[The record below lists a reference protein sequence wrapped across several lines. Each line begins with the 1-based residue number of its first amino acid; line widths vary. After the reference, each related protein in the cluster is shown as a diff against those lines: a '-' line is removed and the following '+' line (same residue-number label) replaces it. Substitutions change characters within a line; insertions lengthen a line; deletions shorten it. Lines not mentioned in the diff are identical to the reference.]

1 MMKGCKGLHGAIIA
15 LAFFLPMLMDGQ
27 VMKSVPTRLEY
38 RKALSQEELQALN
51 ACINYI
57 NEVVYQTRWLQQGLV
72 AYNLHANYFHGV
84 DLSVNEPNSS
94 LSFSVPNFN
103 LPDSS
108 ARIAKSKILA
118 FPTEYQT
125 EIYSQIDSID
135 DIFLEMAMLYKQLSD
150 YVKIKQYQRDNLKAS
165 NAILSKY
172 EELFQ
177 VLNHKCSTF
186 NILLTKIYSTHPH
199 ENPEDQWDKLYG
211 SLKNVVDKNY
221 GLYQGIQYQ
230 FRFRKDSSFVQ
241 LTVDALRHENW
252 LRQYSLAESIIAT
265 AKTPKQKIIEELYDG
280 MMDQSLIMAVKTQQ
294 LQPSYF
300 EDHLTYERLT
310 YNYNQTVLLF
320 NKFVELAPRPFLK
333 KTLQV
338 FLYRHLR
345 LPESTQEEEEPLI
358 TETPLD
364 WVSMEDYAPNHLIL
378 LLDVSRSMNSEEKLP
393 LLKRSLRH
401 LIPVMREEDSLSII
415 VFSKESKLVLES
427 TSLID
432 QRAIIDAI
440 TSLEPSGSTNF
451 YKGLQLAYQIAE
463 QHFIEEGNNR
473 ILLATDG
480 LFDMDKK
487 NYKLAKTYEKKGIR
501 LSIFNFNTPKKSI
514 DKRLF
519 KLARK
524 GNGNYEWINSEN
536 SDSMLLKEVQAQKKE
551 PSDSNMDTD
560 D

>member
-1 MMKGCKGLHGAIIA
+1 MKGCKGFHSVIFA
-15 LAFFLPMLMDGQ
+15 LTCFLPMLVDGQ
-27 VMKSVPTRLEY
+27 VMKSIPTRLAYKE
-38 RKALSQEELQALN
+38 ALSQEELYALN
-51 ACINYI
+51 ACVDYL

-108 ARIAKSKILA
+108 ARIAKSKLSA
-118 FPTEYQT
+118 FPPEYQT
-125 EIYSQIDSID
+125 DIFSQIDSID

-150 YVKIKQYQRDNLKAS
+150 YVKLKKYQRDNLKGS
-165 NAILSKY
+165 NEILSRY

-177 VLNHKCSTF
+177 VMNHKCSTF
-186 NILLTKIYSTHPH
+186 NDLLAQIYSTHPNGH
-199 ENPEDQWDKLYG
+199 SEDPWDKLYG
-211 SLKNVVDKNY
+211 SLKNVVERNY
-221 GLYQGIQYQ
+221 SLYLGIQYQ
-230 FRFRKDSSFVQ
+230 FRLRKDSSFVQ
-241 LTVDALRHENW
+241 LTVNAQHHENW
-252 LRQYSLAESIIAT
+252 LRQYSMAESIISST
-265 AKTPKQKIIEELYDG
+265 KTPKKKIIEELYEG
-280 MMDQSLIMAVKTQQ
+280 IMDQSLIMTVKTQQ

-320 NKFVELAPRPFLK
+320 NKFVGLAPRPFLK

-345 LPESTQEEEEPLI
+345 LSESTQEKEKPLI

-378 LLDVSRSMNSEEKLP
+378 LLDVSRSMNREEKLP

-401 LIPVMREEDSLSII
+401 LIPIMREEDTLSIV
-415 VFSKESKLVLES
+415 VFSKESELVLQP

-432 QRAIIDAI
+432 QREIIEAIN
-440 TSLEPSGSTNF
+440 SLEPSGYTNF
-451 YKGLQLAYQIAE
+451 EKGLKLAYEIAE
-463 QHFIEEGNNR
+463 QHFIEDGNNR

-480 LFDMDKK
+480 LFDIDKK
-487 NYKLAKTYEKKGIR
+487 QFKLAKTYEKKGIR

-519 KLARK
+519 KLARR
-524 GNGNYEWINSEN
+524 GNGNYEWINSGN
-536 SDSMLLKEVQAQKKE
+536 SDSMLLKEVQAKKKE
-551 PSDSNMDTD
+551 SSDANIDTD